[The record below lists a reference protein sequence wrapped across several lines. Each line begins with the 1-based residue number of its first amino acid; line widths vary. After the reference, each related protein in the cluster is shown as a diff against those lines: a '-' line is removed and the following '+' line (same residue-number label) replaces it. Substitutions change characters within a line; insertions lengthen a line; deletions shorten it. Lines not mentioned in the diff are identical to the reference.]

1 MPFVMPSSH
10 FGARFWRRRS
20 VELAFIGR
28 LLAACVVIGLVLA
41 GVQLV
46 ARRAVRVRLRGG
58 GGKFVT
64 LLETTYLPGAASV
77 HVLRIVDRYYV
88 IGRGGSEI
96 STLCEIPADRAE
108 NHFAAPTDAKGP
120 AAIGAISRRLWG

>member
-1 MPFVMPSSH
+1 M
-10 FGARFWRRRS
+10 
-20 VELAFIGR
+20 ELAFVGR

-46 ARRAVRVRLRGG
+46 ARRAVRVRIEGG
-58 GGKFVT
+58 GGKLVT

-77 HVLRIVDRYYV
+77 HVLRVVDRYYV
-88 IGRGGSEI
+88 VGRGASEI

-108 NHFAAPTDAKGP
+108 AHLATQSKTMVP
-120 AAIGAISRRLWG
+120 ATLGAISRRVWGRNDARLDDPRCG